1 MADDFFKGLGRY
13 IPPEIRRFSPAIK
26 TVADILRP
34 TQIVKNPAVSN
45 LVRSP
50 SLANLGTVLSNTA
63 MTAAEV
69 VPGGKLVTTPV
80 KKASKL
86 VDDFFDYGYRV
97 KPSKTPSKDPLGEKI
112 EKDFITFIN
121 RASPEDISKM
131 SPKQLDAYLSD
142 HYVKMNE
149 DPNYAKYVG
158 KLFESGSLKKA
169 SDIPYKTVDDQLE
182 LISKKKDRKDKLS
195 TVKRKRAENIV
206 RSNPA
211 TEQLFKYNP
220 NQLSTSEMERL
231 SKNPLFKAI
240 FKGNIIKSH
249 ALEQS
254 AVKVIPEIQ
263 SKLGKNYSDFKIYEL
278 IPEKILE
285 KGKTSGTIDLTRPQF
300 FSSKRTNRLHEYLGS
315 ELIGDLIQKY
325 KLQGYTF
332 EPFKNKRGGEWVF
345 NKDII
350 PKNSVE
356 KIKELNKSIAKTESK
371 LKELKLETVFYNPA
385 KDRLVYFGE
394 APKSATD
401 LKKAIK
407 KRGFN
412 SGGMVGISH
421 LTRPLG
427 NF

>member
-1 MADDFFKGLGRY
+1 MATDFFKGLGSY

-69 VPGGKLVTTPV
+69 IPGGKLVTTPV
-80 KKASKL
+80 KKASKI

-131 SPKQLDAYLSD
+131 SPKQLDAYLND
-142 HYVKMNE
+142 HYIKMNE

-206 RSNPA
+206 RSSPA
-211 TEQLFKYNP
+211 TEQLFTYNP
-220 NQLSTSEMERL
+220 NQLSSSEMQRL
-231 SKNPLFKAI
+231 FKNPLFKAI
-240 FKGNIIKSH
+240 FKGNIVRSH

-254 AVKVIPEIQ
+254 AMKVIPELE

-300 FSSKRTNRLHEYLGS
+300 FSSQRANRLHEYLGS
-315 ELIGDLIQKY
+315 ELIGDLVQKY

-371 LKELKLETVFYNPA
+371 LKKLKLETVFYNPA

-401 LKKAIK
+401 LKKAMM

-412 SGGMVGISH
+412 NGGLVGISH
-421 LTRPLG
+421 LTRPL
-427 NF
+427 